1 MKSRW
6 SPNLERE
13 AKLFGSL
20 FGLGDPGAG
29 ALGGRRI
36 CIVFDYHVVEPES
49 LVFQAHIFEAD
60 TESVER
66 SGVEAEPGIFVEYPA
81 VARGGGTTVW
91 PADLATS
98 RLAAGGPGSSA

>member
-1 MKSRW
+1 M
-6 SPNLERE
+6 
-13 AKLFGSL
+13 L

-36 CIVFDYHVVEPES
+36 CVVFDHHVVEPES

-81 VARGGGTTVW
+81 VARGGTPIVPW
-91 PADLATS
+91 APVPPPPPPPAAS
-98 RLAAGGPGSSA
+98 RWRQRKRMISILRLS